1 MRCYGPFN
9 THISV
14 LGVQPVFPPD
24 AAIIPDEG
32 KVSVRLMGA
41 DVHLQ
46 GQAGQQGEGKEQQES
61 HPDSSLVQ
69 MWGSGGSP
77 QRLYTRELRAP
88 NVTP

>member
-1 MRCYGPFN
+1 MLYVVVYVVYLLELLFQCIVHYGPLN

-32 KVSVRLMGA
+32 KVSVSLMRA

-46 GQAGQQGEGKEQQES
+46 GQAGQQGEDKEQQES
-61 HPDSSLVQ
+61 HPDSSLVL
-69 MWGSGGSP
+69 MW
-77 QRLYTRELRAP
+77 
-88 NVTP
+88 